1 MTRSIKITSRN
12 SSRFIDSLKST
23 GDSARLVPRIYALPH
38 IFRSC
43 CSPLTSVY
51 FSFNA
56 SSRREERKKNEACGD
71 FKVTRH
77 YHMCMCP
84 VHRTG
89 WCGRLEGRYDNN
101 TLAILRFI
109 DTNCIVIIRNVI
121 IRGRLDNLVSALY
134 IPRNENFT
142 YDGFRFFAWSVSFFY
157 RTWSYF

>member
-1 MTRSIKITSRN
+1 MRSIKITNRN
-12 SSRFIDSLKST
+12 SSRLIDSLKST

-43 CSPLTSVY
+43 CSPLPFIFLLT
-51 FSFNA
+51 
-56 SSRREERKKNEACGD
+56 RRRVGGRKKNEACGD

-84 VHRTG
+84 VYRTG

-121 IRGRLDNLVSALY
+121 ICGKLDNLVSALY

-142 YDGFRFFAWSVSFFY
+142 YDGFRFFA
-157 RTWSYF
+157 